1 MRSDVSEAD
10 DQMDAGEHRLAVD
23 YESTYDRVRRKWTEA
38 VTGVMFAQ
46 DIPSSSSQGSSAM
59 GQDLA
64 DR

>member
-10 DQMDAGEHRLAVD
+10 GQMEAGKHRLVVD
-23 YESTYDRVRRKWTEA
+23 YESTYDCVRRKWTEA

-46 DIPSSSSQGSSAM
+46 DILSSSSQGSSAM